1 MTKESRKKLRVLL
14 ADDHMVVR
22 MGIASLLSFANG
34 IEVIGE
40 ADNGLDAVKLAHE
53 LKPDVVLMD
62 LQMPELNGVEATAR
76 IHADDPGAKILIL
89 TSFGTS
95 AELKRAMD
103 AGASGALVKSSSRT
117 EIVDAIRS
125 VMTGGQVM
133 SNEIRHTIEN
143 FSAMPEMSP
152 RQIEILNLVAKGFSN
167 KEIAK
172 IVGISPDTV
181 KEHVANIFSRIGASS
196 RAEAATLAVNLGL
209 IAV

>member
-1 MTKESRKKLRVLL
+1 MTKESRKKIRVLL

-76 IHADDPGAKILIL
+76 IHADDPGVKILIL

>member
-1 MTKESRKKLRVLL
+1 MTKESRKKIRVLL

-103 AGASGALVKSSSRT
+103 AGAAGALVKSSSRT
-117 EIVDAIRS
+117 EIVDAIHG

-143 FSAMPEMSP
+143 FSAMPEMSS

-209 IAV
+209 ITG

>member
-1 MTKESRKKLRVLL
+1 MTKESRKKIRVLL

-76 IHADDPGAKILIL
+76 IHAGDPGAKILIL